1 MKKFLNVFLKNHK
14 GVSMVEVLVTVAM
27 LAIVVVPC
35 LSSFVMAQRGNAK
48 AAETQAAYTAAAN
61 LMEELKGLPDN
72 VSLPERLNNDEYS
85 VDDVKINKFDGVHV
99 IYEAVEETPEGK
111 TILYYRI
118 WIYAGEGDN
127 KMKENDSD
135 VTDDYILKGVIAP

>member
-61 LMEELKGLPDN
+61 LMEELKGL
-72 VSLPERLNNDEYS
+72 
-85 VDDVKINKFDGVHV
+85 DDVDSVANRLDMEYPKDDPAVKPNKDDGIRV
-99 IYEAVEETPEGK
+99 IYEAVNEGA
-111 TILYYRI
+111 TIYYKI

-135 VTDDYILKGVIAP
+135 VTDDYILKGVIVP

>member
-99 IYEAVEETPEGK
+99 IYEAVNEGA
-111 TILYYRI
+111 TTYYKI

-135 VTDDYILKGVIAP
+135 VTDDYILKGVIVP

>member
-111 TILYYRI
+111 TLYYRI

-135 VTDDYILKGVIAP
+135 VTDDYILKGVIVP